1 MSTPDSPFRH
11 TVVVGAGAVG
21 NFFGGMLARAGH
33 AVTLIGRAP
42 HVQAVQR
49 DGLQMQLGA
58 SLGGRTETVRLQAS
72 TDLAAVREAELVLF
86 CVKSPDTAAVAREM
100 APMLREGTLVLS
112 LQNGVD
118 NAETI
123 ARELG
128 AAGATASRGV
138 TVAPAVVYVATAMPG
153 PGVVA
158 HFGRGDLV
166 VGPLTAT
173 DADDAAKAARLQALA
188 HFFAAAGVPVRL
200 SRDVLDELWS
210 KLLVNSAY
218 NAISALVQLPYGR
231 MVEVPEVRAL
241 QRTIVEEVVAVAAA
255 EGRRLP
261 LAESMQAMER
271 IATAMP
277 AQFSSTAQDLAR
289 GKPTEIDHLNG
300 HVARRGAALGVPAP
314 VNQALHALVK
324 LAEAA
329 RAGHGPAQA

>member
-1 MSTPDSPFRH
+1 MSTPASTFRH

-33 AVTLIGRAP
+33 VVTLIGRAP

-58 SLGGRTETVRLQAS
+58 GLGGRTEAVRLQAR
-72 TDLAAVREAELVLF
+72 TDLAAVRDADLVLF
-86 CVKSPDTAAVAREM
+86 CVKSPDTAAVARQM
-100 APMLREGTLVLS
+100 APLLREGTLVLS

-123 ARELG
+123 ARELA
-128 AAGATASRGV
+128 AAGVRGV

-166 VGPLTAT
+166 VGPLTAA
-173 DADDAAKAARLQALA
+173 DADDVAKAARLQALA
-188 HFFAAAGVPVRL
+188 QVFAAAGVPVRI

-231 MVEVPEVRAL
+231 MVEVPEIRAL
-241 QRTIVEEVVAVAAA
+241 QCRIVEEVVAVAAA

-314 VNQALHALVK
+314 VNQA
-324 LAEAA
+324 
-329 RAGHGPAQA
+329 